1 MKCYKKLFDIDEFL
15 NNYGNFILLPL
26 IIIDI
31 SCVIFFIIKG
41 FKSLIKRINHI
52 KSNNKSNNSLNN
64 NIINNT
70 KKNKNKS
77 TIKAKKHKNKK
88 TRKINN
94 KKNNPIKKKQP
105 KKHKSKIKV
114 IKKEKEHIDEK
125 SASTRKLNK
134 SKSNIMFTVIK
145 NKNSKN
151 NKYNDQEINTLLYKN
166 ALKIDKRTYI
176 EYYISLLKR
185 RQMIIFTFFTTND
198 YNSRSIKISL
208 FLLSFA
214 LYFTVNTLF
223 FNDSTMH
230 KIYKDKGKFNF
241 IYQLLNILYSTLISS
256 IINII
261 LKFLSLSENKII
273 EIKNNDKKDNIN
285 KIKKCF
291 KIKFILF
298 YILNFILLLSFW
310 FYVSCFCAVY
320 KNTQI
325 HLIKDTLVSFGL
337 SLLYPF
343 GLCLLPGIFRIPS
356 LRASKQDK
364 ECVYKFSQFIENL
377 SFCLTDC

>member
-1 MKCYKKLFDIDEFL
+1 
-15 NNYGNFILLPL
+15 
-26 IIIDI
+26 
-31 SCVIFFIIKG
+31 
-41 FKSLIKRINHI
+41 
-52 KSNNKSNNSLNN
+52 
-64 NIINNT
+64 
-70 KKNKNKS
+70 
-77 TIKAKKHKNKK
+77 
-88 TRKINN
+88 
-94 KKNNPIKKKQP
+94 
-105 KKHKSKIKV
+105 
-114 IKKEKEHIDEK
+114 
-125 SASTRKLNK
+125 
-134 SKSNIMFTVIK
+134 MFTDIE

-223 FNDSTMH
+223 FNDATMH
-230 KIYKDKGKFNF
+230 KIYKDEGKFNF
-241 IYQLLNILYSTLISS
+241 IYQLPNIVYSTLISS

-285 KIKKCF
+285 EIKKCF

-356 LRASKQDK
+356 LRAIKRDK
-364 ECVYKFSQFIENL
+364 ECMYKL
-377 SFCLTDC
+377 SIIIQNVV